1 MQDVSFRK
9 NKANFAKETSQLFN
23 MSNLENIQDLSF
35 EDFKNQNGI
44 TYWWASEF
52 MLMLGYADM
61 KAFKKVIDR
70 ATKAFISL
78 NIDHYENIIRV
89 DREIDGTTVP
99 DYKLT
104 RFACYLIAMNGDPKK
119 PEVALVQ
126 AYFATQTRQFEL
138 YVEKNTDIERVLMRE
153 EIKEGNKSLSSAAKE
168 AGVSDYARFTNAG
181 YLGMYN
187 MLNVQLAHRRGVDKT
202 KLFETMGRTELAANL
217 FRITQ
222 TEERIKSQH
231 VQGQEYLEQTH
242 FSVGR
247 EVRAIVERN
256 TGRSPENLPQEKM
269 IPEVKKTLKSEFRE
283 MKKIDKNKK
292 RN

>member
-1 MQDVSFRK
+1 MADIDI
-9 NKANFAKETSQLFN
+9 TT
-23 MSNLENIQDLSF
+23 DLTF

-44 TYWWASEF
+44 IYWWASEF
-52 MLMLGYADM
+52 MLMLGYNDM

-78 NIDHYENIIRV
+78 NIEHYDNIIRV
-89 DREIDGTTVP
+89 ERQIDGNTVP

-138 YVEKNTDIERVLMRE
+138 YVEKQSDIERVLIRD
-153 EIKEGNKSLSSAAKE
+153 EIKEGNKSLSSTAQK

-181 YLGMYN
+181 YRGMYN
-187 MLNVQLAHRRGVDKT
+187 MLNVQLAHRRGVDKE

-231 VQGQEYLEQTH
+231 VFGQTQLEQTH
-242 FSVGR
+242 FEVGR
-247 EVRAIVERN
+247 EVRNIIERN
-256 TGRSPENLPQEKM
+256 TGRTPEQLPQEKQ
-269 IPEVKKTLKSEFRE
+269 IPEVKKALKLDFRE
-283 MKKIDKNKK
+283 MKKIDSQKKK
-292 RN
+292 R